1 MKRHQKILVA
11 SLAVAAASWVVPTL
25 GWLTLPLRYLYTLLH
40 EIGHALAAAITGAYD
55 ISIQIALDGSGVT
68 WSRGGHLLVVAPAG
82 YIGATAMGAA
92 MLWVAKTP
100 QGATNAL
107 RTMAITLGIAWL
119 VWVRFDPLGMALCLV
134 FGFLTWMIAIR
145 ATGETLLFAAQF
157 LGAFLCL
164 ASLQAVLGV
173 VGMLGLPIEND
184 AVILEKATGIPA
196 AFSALLWAAM
206 SVVAVGVGLRHAWKD

>member
-11 SLAVAAASWVVPTL
+11 SLAVAGASWVIPTL

-40 EIGHALAAAITGAYD
+40 EIGHALAATMTGAYD

-68 WSRGGHLLVVAPAG
+68 WSRGGQLLVVAPAG

-92 MLWVAKTP
+92 MLWVSKTP

-107 RTMAITLGIAWL
+107 KAMAITLGMAWI
-119 VWVRFDPLGMALCLV
+119 VWVRLDPLGMALCLT
-134 FGFLTWMIAIR
+134 FGILSWMIASR
-145 ATGETLLFAAQF
+145 ANGETLLFSAQF

-184 AVILEKATGIPA
+184 AVILEQATGIPA
-196 AFSALLWAAM
+196 VLSALLWAAV
-206 SVVAVGVGLRHAWKD
+206 SVAAVGVGLRHAWID